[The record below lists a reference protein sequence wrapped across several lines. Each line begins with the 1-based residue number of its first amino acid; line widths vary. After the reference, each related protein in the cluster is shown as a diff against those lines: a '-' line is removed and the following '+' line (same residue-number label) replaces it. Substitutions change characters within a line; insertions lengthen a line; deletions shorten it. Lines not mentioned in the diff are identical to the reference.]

1 MGEGG
6 FLIRQHT
13 KNKQQSTEAQDHII
27 PTMASTPAVPI
38 EEQLKQLN
46 AARKLA
52 LENSAYYDRIVKGV
66 LPVIGPT
73 SSIELKRWG
82 AEFLAESLATP
93 VLSMRDKESLTLSV
107 LDTLKSLL
115 ESEQD
120 DAIVL
125 KASIAA
131 AASAYPVV
139 LRWM

>member
-1 MGEGG
+1 
-6 FLIRQHT
+6 
-13 KNKQQSTEAQDHII
+13 
-27 PTMASTPAVPI
+27 MASTPAVPI

-120 DAIVL
+120 DTIVL